1 MVANA
6 RRYRAELLNVQG
18 DLTVPTPMAA
28 TDPKNEPAR
37 AGGRGFRGLRF
48 IGSGGDALID

>member
-37 AGGRGFRGLRF
+37 AGGRVFRGLRF